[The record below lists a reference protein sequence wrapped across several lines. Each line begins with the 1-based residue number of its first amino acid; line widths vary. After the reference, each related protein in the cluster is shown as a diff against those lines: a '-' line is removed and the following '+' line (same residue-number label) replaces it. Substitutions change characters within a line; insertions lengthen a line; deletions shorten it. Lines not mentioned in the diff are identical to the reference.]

1 MFIEVS
7 LTDGDTRTP
16 LDTFRA
22 QALNPHGLRFQGQ
35 VVNHTLSGAIG
46 LGLRDDYE
54 ANQERILLWLLR
66 HPLITSVDNSS
77 VYKYG
82 ADKGYRWEPQRL

>member
-7 LTDGDTRTP
+7 LTYGDTRTP

-22 QALNPHGLRFQGQ
+22 QALNPHGLRFRGQ
-35 VVNHTLSGAIG
+35 VVNHTLSRAIG

-54 ANQERILLWLLR
+54 ANQERILLR
-66 HPLITSVDNSS
+66 PPLITSVDNSS
-77 VYKYG
+77 VYEYG
-82 ADKGYRWEPQRL
+82 TDKGYRWKPQRL